1 MFGARDNG
9 KAMDTVKTARLR
21 ALPAALEFAAEDAT
35 PRRSGRATF
44 DSRGNA
50 VWEWQTDTG
59 DYSTDTTQ
67 RLRTIEAPELS
78 LEDTA
83 RSMRLQPR
91 AGDAMVGGGFNPYD
105 RGAQG
110 LGYKPPVV
118 SIQSKVA
125 AARKPVKDLQ
135 RLDGWLSM
143 KRRLTADD

>member
-1 MFGARDNG
+1 MN
-9 KAMDTVKTARLR
+9 TARLR
-21 ALPAALEFAAEDAT
+21 ALPATLEFAAEDAT

-59 DYSTDTTQ
+59 EYSSETTQ
-67 RLRTIEAPELS
+67 RLRAIEAPELS
-78 LEDTA
+78 LEDTT
-83 RSMRLQPR
+83 RSMRLQR
-91 AGDAMVGGGFNPYD
+91 RDGEAMVGGGFNPYD

-110 LGYKPPVV
+110 LGYKPPAV

-125 AARKPVKDLQ
+125 ATRKTVKDLQ

-143 KRRLTADD
+143 KRRLTADEK